1 MQNNKSGVFVRG
13 GTIYVQGSIDGNYYR
28 KSTGKKDTKAN
39 LTWVK
44 KNAHDVLLNII
55 SKAED
60 REKEIVFEDFAYKSL
75 EINSPNRK
83 QSTNTDYL
91 ADLKLH
97 ILPYF
102 AKWKLQEVKPSDVK
116 EWQAKLHK
124 LKLSGSRIKNVRT
137 VFRGVLQDAYVDE
150 LINRNP
156 FDLVKPPKVSKV
168 EITPFSISEVEYLLE
183 NTTSW
188 FKNYLTIAFFTGMRI
203 GEIIGL
209 RWEDVNFKSST
220 LHIKQ
225 AIRKGIISTPK
236 TENSIREIEILPLVE
251 SALKSQYRQTGL
263 KKGYV
268 FLTQFSEHFQDASTI
283 NRRHWKPL
291 LQQIGIDY
299 RTLYQTRHTFASIML
314 QQGEEASWI
323 SKMMGHSDVYT
334 TLTRYAK
341 FIPNSSKRRATFMDD
356 LKIEV
361 S

>member
-1 MQNNKSGVFVRG
+1 
-13 GTIYVQGSIDGNYYR
+13 
-28 KSTGKKDTKAN
+28 
-39 LTWVK
+39 
-44 KNAHDVLLNII
+44 
-55 SKAED
+55 
-60 REKEIVFEDFAYKSL
+60 
-75 EINSPNRK
+75 
-83 QSTNTDYL
+83 
-91 ADLKLH
+91 
-97 ILPYF
+97 
-102 AKWKLQEVKPSDVK
+102 
-116 EWQAKLHK
+116 
-124 LKLSGSRIKNVRT
+124 
-137 VFRGVLQDAYVDE
+137 
-150 LINRNP
+150 
-156 FDLVKPPKVSKV
+156 
-168 EITPFSISEVEYLLE
+168 
-183 NTTSW
+183 
-188 FKNYLTIAFFTGMRI
+188 MRI

-220 LHIKQ
+220 IHVKQ
-225 AIRKGIISTPK
+225 AIRKGIVSTPK
-236 TENSIREIEILPLVE
+236 TENSIREIEVLPLVE

-268 FLTQFSEHFQDASTI
+268 FLTQFGEHFQDASTI

-299 RTLYQTRHTFASIML
+299 RTLYQTRHTFASVML